1 MHKIALLL
9 TLFFPLLISG
19 QPILSLEDAVGFA
32 LEENYGIQIARLEQT
47 AAETQVYRA
56 NAGMGPIIDWN
67 ANFNAGVNNAN
78 QNFLDGRNVSRF
90 GRNWAPNTN
99 ISLGWTLYDGGR
111 MQATYEKLGALSEFS
126 NLQGKVL
133 VQNTVAQVME
143 AYYQVVLQKE
153 RLEYLNTVIGY
164 YEERLKIT
172 EERWQVG
179 QGSKLDFLQSK
190 TDLNA
195 QLSAST
201 TANNDLKNAKV
212 FLNSLLNRAPNT
224 AFEVAEQIVSDKAYD
239 INNLI
244 ELAKVKNRDLV
255 LLDKA
260 INISMLTEREVEAV
274 KRPQL
279 NFNSSLG
286 YSYTNSNTGFLLS
299 NRNIALNAGFSARWN
314 LYNGNHTR
322 KQIDLARINTTIVNK
337 QREELLNQIVADLT
351 IAYNQ
356 YISDQELLDFEE
368 ENKVLAEENLSISLE
383 KFKLGASSILE
394 LNEAQRAFDTALNR
408 LVNAQFNVRIAELE
422 LLRLS
427 GSLVN

>member
-9 TLFFPLLISG
+9 TLFFPLLLSG
-19 QPILSLEDAVGFA
+19 QAILSLEDAVGFA
-32 LEENYGIQIARLEQT
+32 LEKNYGIQIARLEQT

-56 NAGMGPIIDWN
+56 NAGMGPVIDWN

-78 QNFLDGRNVSRF
+78 QTFLDGRNVSRF

-111 MQATYEKLGALSEFS
+111 MQATYEKLGALSEYS
-126 NLQGKVL
+126 TLQGKVL
-133 VQNTVAQVME
+133 IQNTVAQVME
-143 AYYQVVLQKE
+143 AYYLVVLQKE
-153 RLEYLNTVIGY
+153 RLEYLNTVIKY

-195 QLSAST
+195 QLSALT
-201 TANNDLKNAKV
+201 TASNDLKNAKV
-212 FLNSLLNRAPNT
+212 FLNSLLNRDANT
-224 AFEVAEQIVSDKAYD
+224 EFEVAEQMVNDNIYD
-239 INNLI
+239 INNLV

-260 INISMLTEREVEAV
+260 INISSITEQEVEAA
-274 KRPQL
+274 KRPQV
-279 NFNSSLG
+279 NFNSALG

-299 NRNIALNAGFSARWN
+299 NRNVALSAGFSARWN

-337 QREELLNQIVADLT
+337 QREELLNQIIADLT